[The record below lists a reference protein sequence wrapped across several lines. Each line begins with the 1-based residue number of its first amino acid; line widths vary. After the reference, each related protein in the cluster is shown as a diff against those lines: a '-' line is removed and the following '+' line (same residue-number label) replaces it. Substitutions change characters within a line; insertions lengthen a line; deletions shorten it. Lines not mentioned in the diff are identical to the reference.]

1 MDADGNRSNTQ
12 NDGEKQ
18 DGHKAARFFLGWLV
32 ALNKGITKLLK
43 KALGP
48 DYIAVTEDEVLDM
61 VNALAQTP
69 DDDGDGENV
78 IEESSA
84 QMINNIFEFK
94 DLTAGDVMTHRTNIV
109 GVYMS
114 VSLDDIIY
122 LALDMGFSR
131 IPVYEG
137 SIDRIV
143 GIIIVKDLLC
153 LVGKSQADLDGFD
166 IHDFVRS
173 VNFVPESC
181 PCSEV
186 FKSLTSL
193 KSGMA
198 VVADEYGGTAGIVT
212 LEDIIEAVMGNIQD
226 EYDDERSEIVKVG
239 EDEYDIDGEA
249 DPDEV
254 FRLFGVELPEEHDYE
269 TIAGFITDKLGYIPE
284 GDELNPPSVEYEGV
298 KLVVIQVEDRCI
310 LKVHASRVPQTAEP
324 ELTPAED
331 KD

>member
-1 MDADGNRSNTQ
+1 MDSDGYRSNTQ
-12 NDGEKQ
+12 PEEEKQ
-18 DGHKAARFFLGWLV
+18 SGHKFRRFMLGWLV
-32 ALNKGITKLLK
+32 ALDKGITRLLK
-43 KALGP
+43 KALGS

-69 DDDGDGENV
+69 DDDGGENV

-94 DLTAGDVMTHRTNIV
+94 DLTAGDVMTHRTNVV
-109 GVYMS
+109 GVDMS

-131 IPVYEG
+131 IPVYKE

-153 LVGKSQADLDGFD
+153 LVGKDKSELEQFD
-166 IHDFVRS
+166 VHDFIRS

-226 EYDDERSEIVKVG
+226 EYDDEKSDIVKVG
-239 EDEYDIDGEA
+239 EGMYDVSGEA

-254 FRLFGVELPEEHDYE
+254 FGLFGVELPEEHEYE
-269 TIAGFITDKLGYIPE
+269 TIAGFVTDKLGFCPE
-284 GDELNPPSVEYEGV
+284 GDEVTPPCVEYEGV
-298 KLVVIQVEDRCI
+298 KLVVMQVEDRCI
-310 LKVHASRVPQTAEP
+310 QKIRASGAPQAEVS
-324 ELTPAED
+324 ED
-331 KD
+331 RED

>member
-1 MDADGNRSNTQ
+1 MDADGNRSNNQ
-12 NDGEKQ
+12 NDDEKQ
-18 DGHKAARFFLGWLV
+18 THSVRRFMLGWLV
-32 ALNKGITKLLK
+32 ALNKGITRLLK

-48 DYIAVTEDEVLDM
+48 DYMAVTEDEVLDM
-61 VNALAQTP
+61 VNALAQTQ
-69 DDDGDGENV
+69 DEDSGDNV

-84 QMINNIFEFK
+84 QMINNIFEFR

-109 GVYMS
+109 GVDMS

-131 IPVYEG
+131 IPVYED

-153 LVGKSQADLDGFD
+153 LVGKDRETLDTFD
-166 IHDFVRS
+166 VHDFIRD

-181 PCSEV
+181 PCSDV

-226 EYDDERSEIVKVG
+226 EYDDEKSEIVKVSDG
-239 EDEYDIDGEA
+239 VYDVSGEA

-254 FRLFGVELPEEHDYE
+254 FGLFGVELPEEHEYE
-269 TIAGFITDKLGYIPE
+269 TIAGFVTDKLGYCPE
-284 GDELNPPSVEYEGV
+284 GDEVTPPSVEYEGV
-298 KLVVIQVEDRCI
+298 KLVVMQVEDRCI
-310 LKVHASRVPQTAEP
+310 QKIRASKLP
-324 ELTPAED
+324 EDAGTKPSDED
-331 KD
+331 

>member
-1 MDADGNRSNTQ
+1 MDSDGYRSNTQ
-12 NDGEKQ
+12 PEEEKQ
-18 DGHKAARFFLGWLV
+18 SGHKFRRFMLGWLV

-43 KALGP
+43 KALGS

-69 DDDGDGENV
+69 DDDGGENV

-94 DLTAGDVMTHRTNIV
+94 DLTAGDVMTHRTNVV
-109 GVYMS
+109 GVDMS

-131 IPVYEG
+131 IPVYKE

-153 LVGKSQADLDGFD
+153 LVGKDKSELEQFD
-166 IHDFVRS
+166 VHDFIRS

-226 EYDDERSEIVKVG
+226 EYDDEKSDIVKVG
-239 EDEYDIDGEA
+239 EGMYDVSGEA

-254 FRLFGVELPEEHDYE
+254 FGLFGVELPEEHEYE
-269 TIAGFITDKLGYIPE
+269 TIAGFVTDKLGFCPE
-284 GDELNPPSVEYEGV
+284 GDEVTPPCVEYEGV
-298 KLVVIQVEDRCI
+298 KLVVMQVEDRCI
-310 LKVHASRVPQTAEP
+310 QKIRASGAPQPDVSE
-324 ELTPAED
+324 ERED
-331 KD
+331 

>member
-1 MDADGNRSNTQ
+1 MDADGNRSSGAQPEDDKQ
-12 NDGEKQ
+12 NS
-18 DGHKAARFFLGWLV
+18 HKVRRFMLGWLV

-43 KALGP
+43 SALGP
-48 DYIAVTEDEVLDM
+48 DYMAVTEDEVLDM

-69 DDDGDGENV
+69 DDDGGENV

-109 GVYMS
+109 GVDMS

-131 IPVYEG
+131 IPVYQD
-137 SIDRIV
+137 SIDKIV

-153 LVGKSQADLDGFD
+153 LVGKDKETLEQFD
-166 IHDFVRS
+166 VHDFIRG

-181 PCSEV
+181 PCSDV

-226 EYDDERSEIVKVG
+226 EYDDEKSDIVLVSDG
-239 EDEYDIDGEA
+239 VYDVSGEA

-254 FRLFGVELPEEHDYE
+254 FGLFGVELPDEHEYE
-269 TIAGFITDKLGYIPE
+269 TIAGFVTDKLGYCPE
-284 GDELNPPSVEYEGV
+284 GDEVTPPSVEYKGV
-298 KLVVIQVEDRCI
+298 KLVVVQVEDRCI
-310 LKVHASRVPQTAEP
+310 QKIRASKIPQGDSAPVPD
-324 ELTPAED
+324 ED
-331 KD
+331 